1 VINALRSEWIKLRT
15 IRMNWVLFFVA
26 VAFPLVV
33 VVLVVSLSD
42 IDELVAEDVV
52 GLLTGTSVITAMLL
66 GVIGASTITGE
77 FGFGTIRVTF
87 AAMPKRMVVLL
98 AKGII
103 TVLTA
108 VVVEAIVVTVG
119 WFAASAIASGRDRT
133 LEFADSPSGASPVIG
148 VVAFAAIVALLGYGL
163 GLLIRNT
170 PAAVAILILWPLVA
184 EGIVGAVLI
193 AAGVDDAFKWMP
205 YNAGINL
212 GNPEIGGDGNGESLG
227 RVASGLYFFGVTA
240 VIAGVGAFLT
250 RRRDA

>member
-15 IRMNWVLFFVA
+15 IRMNWVLFFIA
-26 VAFPLVV
+26 AAFPLVI

-42 IDELVAEDVV
+42 IDELVAEDVI

-87 AAMPKRMVVLL
+87 AAIPRRMVVLV
-98 AKGII
+98 AKAII

-108 VVVEAIVVTVG
+108 LVVEAIVVTLG
-119 WFAASAIASGRDRT
+119 WFAASAIASGRDHPID
-133 LEFADSPSGASPVIG
+133 FGDSPSGTAPVVG

-184 EGIVGAVLI
+184 EGIVGAVLEG
-193 AAGVDDAFKWMP
+193 AGVEGAFKWMP
-205 YNAGINL
+205 YQSGINL
-212 GNPEIGGDGNGESLG
+212 GNPEIGSDGNGDSLG
-227 RVASGLYFFGVTA
+227 RVAGGLYFFGVTT
-240 VIAGVGAFLT
+240 VVSGIGAFLT